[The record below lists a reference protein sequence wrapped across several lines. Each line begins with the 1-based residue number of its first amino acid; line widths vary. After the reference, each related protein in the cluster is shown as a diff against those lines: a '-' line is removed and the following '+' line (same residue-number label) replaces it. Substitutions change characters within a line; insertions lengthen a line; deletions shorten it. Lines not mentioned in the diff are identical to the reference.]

1 LTAARKTLG
10 YVADKG
16 DPGKLMDAAR
26 LLVFFKGNDS
36 HDYKFSSALLED
48 YEHVSPAWRDRFL
61 AAGMMNFKGSGGK
74 DISLV
79 QRTRAALRN

>member
-1 LTAARKTLG
+1 
-10 YVADKG
+10 
-16 DPGKLMDAAR
+16 MDAAR

-48 YEHVSPAWRDRFL
+48 FEHVSPEWRGRLL

-74 DISLV
+74 DLDLV
-79 QRTRAALRN
+79 KRTRAALSG